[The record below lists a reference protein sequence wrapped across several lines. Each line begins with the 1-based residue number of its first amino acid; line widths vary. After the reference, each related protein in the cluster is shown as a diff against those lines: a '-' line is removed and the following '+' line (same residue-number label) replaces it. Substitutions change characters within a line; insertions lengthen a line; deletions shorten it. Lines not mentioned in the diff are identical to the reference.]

1 MKRHSYLLG
10 YLALAAAAVFAV
22 SASAQSNQNSASPRE
37 RMPRPRST
45 LLLSFQAIVPN
56 PLRAP
61 PMDIPISPECGLR
74 STEL

>member
-10 YLALAAAAVFAV
+10 YLVFAAAAVFAV
-22 SASAQSNQNSASPRE
+22 SASAQSNQNGAPPNRA
-37 RMPRPRST
+37 RST
-45 LLLSFQAIVPN
+45 LLLSFPRIVPN
-56 PLRAP
+56 RLRAL